1 MLATTCV
8 RNNKYSQLIRHL
20 LFDLKINKLL
30 EGKSKTIKTMHA
42 KSCKQRKGEKIMAT
56 NWTLSQALAKIT
68 EGTDKAAIQ
77 DIGRRFP
84 LTAVALAEIG
94 HNAGAAKIIG
104 AVPSHITARKIES
117 VLKDGVEQ
125 DSDVDIEDAEDED
138 EAPKKETKKPAKKAA
153 NEKTDEDV
161 EDDPVALYKKCK
173 KAGLK
178 VAPKKTAKYY
188 KDQLAK
194 AAATEED
201 ADDDDWGDDDNEDD
215 EKPASKKKP
224 VKKASAK
231 KPAKKAEPEQED
243 DEEDEDEWD
252 I

>member
-1 MLATTCV
+1 
-8 RNNKYSQLIRHL
+8 
-20 LFDLKINKLL
+20 
-30 EGKSKTIKTMHA
+30 
-42 KSCKQRKGEKIMAT
+42 MAT

-94 HNAGAAKIIG
+94 KNAGAAKIIG
-104 AVPSHITARKIES
+104 AIPSHITARKIES

-125 DSDVDIEDAEDED
+125 DADVEDTEDEE
-138 EAPKKETKKPAKKAA
+138 EAPKKETKKPSKKAVK
-153 NEKTDEDV
+153 EKTEEDAEDEE

-178 VAPKKTAKYY
+178 VAPKKSAKYY
-188 KDQLAK
+188 KDQLVK
-194 AAATEED
+194 AEAAEED
-201 ADDDDWGDDDNEDD
+201 ADDDDWDDEEED
-215 EKPASKKKP
+215 EKPAPKKKP
-224 VKKASAK
+224 AK
-231 KPAKKAEPEQED
+231 KSAKKAEPEDDED
-243 DEEDEDEWD
+243 DDEWD

>member
-1 MLATTCV
+1 
-8 RNNKYSQLIRHL
+8 
-20 LFDLKINKLL
+20 
-30 EGKSKTIKTMHA
+30 
-42 KSCKQRKGEKIMAT
+42 MAT

-94 HNAGAAKIIG
+94 QNAGAVKIIG

-125 DSDVDIEDAEDED
+125 DPDVDTEDTEDE
-138 EAPKKETKKPAKKAA
+138 EETPKKENKKPAKKAA
-153 NEKTDEDV
+153 KANAEEDADDE

-173 KAGLK
+173 KAGIK
-178 VAPKKTAKYY
+178 VAQKKSAKYY

-194 AAATEED
+194 AAAAEED
-201 ADDDDWGDDDNEDD
+201 ADDEDWDDEEED

-224 VKKASAK
+224 VKKAPAK
-231 KPAKKAEPEQED
+231 KTAKKAEPED
-243 DEEDEDEWD
+243 DEDEDEDEWD

>member
-1 MLATTCV
+1 
-8 RNNKYSQLIRHL
+8 
-20 LFDLKINKLL
+20 
-30 EGKSKTIKTMHA
+30 
-42 KSCKQRKGEKIMAT
+42 MAT
-56 NWTLSQALAKIT
+56 NWTLSQALVKIT

-94 HNAGAAKIIG
+94 KNAGAAKIIS
-104 AVPSHITARKIES
+104 ALPSHITARKIES

-125 DSDVDIEDAEDED
+125 DSDVDVEDAEDE
-138 EAPKKETKKPAKKAA
+138 EETPKKEAKKPTKKADK
-153 NEKTDEDV
+153 EKTEEDAEDEE

-178 VAPKKTAKYY
+178 VAPKKSAKYY

-201 ADDDDWGDDDNEDD
+201 ADDDDWDDEEED
-215 EKPASKKKP
+215 EKPAPKKKP
-224 VKKASAK
+224 AK
-231 KPAKKAEPEQED
+231 KPAKKAEPEPED
-243 DEEDEDEWD
+243 DDEDDEWD

>member
-1 MLATTCV
+1 
-8 RNNKYSQLIRHL
+8 
-20 LFDLKINKLL
+20 
-30 EGKSKTIKTMHA
+30 
-42 KSCKQRKGEKIMAT
+42 MAT

-94 HNAGAAKIIG
+94 KNAGAAKIIG
-104 AVPSHITARKIES
+104 AVPSYITARKIES
-117 VLKDGVEQ
+117 VLKDGLEQ
-125 DSDVDIEDAEDED
+125 DSNVDVEDAEDEE
-138 EAPKKETKKPAKKAA
+138 EAPKKEAKKPVKKTAKA
-153 NEKTDEDV
+153 KTEEDAEDDE

-194 AAATEED
+194 AAAAEED
-201 ADDDDWGDDDNEDD
+201 ADDDDWGDDEED

-224 VKKASAK
+224 AKNASAK
-231 KPAKKAEPEQED
+231 KPTKKAEPEPED
-243 DEEDEDEWD
+243 DDEDEDEWD

>member
-1 MLATTCV
+1 
-8 RNNKYSQLIRHL
+8 
-20 LFDLKINKLL
+20 
-30 EGKSKTIKTMHA
+30 
-42 KSCKQRKGEKIMAT
+42 MAT

-68 EGTDKAAIQ
+68 EGKDKAAIQ

-94 HNAGAAKIIG
+94 QNAGAVKIIG

-125 DSDVDIEDAEDED
+125 DPDVDTEDTEDE
-138 EAPKKETKKPAKKAA
+138 EETPKKENKKPAKKAA
-153 NEKTDEDV
+153 KANAEEDADDE

-173 KAGLK
+173 KAGIK
-178 VAPKKTAKYY
+178 VAPKKSAKYY

-194 AAATEED
+194 AAAAEED
-201 ADDDDWGDDDNEDD
+201 ADDEDWDDEEED

-224 VKKASAK
+224 VKKAPAK
-231 KPAKKAEPEQED
+231 KTAKKAEPED
-243 DEEDEDEWD
+243 DEDEDEDEWD

>member
-1 MLATTCV
+1 
-8 RNNKYSQLIRHL
+8 
-20 LFDLKINKLL
+20 
-30 EGKSKTIKTMHA
+30 
-42 KSCKQRKGEKIMAT
+42 MAT

-94 HNAGAAKIIG
+94 NNVGAAKIIG

-125 DSDVDIEDAEDED
+125 DSDADVEDTEDED
-138 EAPKKETKKPAKKAA
+138 EAPKKDAKKPAKKAA
-153 NEKTDEDV
+153 KEKVEEDTDADDE

-173 KAGLK
+173 KAGIK
-178 VAPKKTAKYY
+178 VAPKKSAKYY

-194 AAATEED
+194 AAATDED
-201 ADDDDWGDDDNEDD
+201 EDDEDWDDEEDD
-215 EKPASKKKP
+215 EKPAPKKKP
-224 VKKASAK
+224 SKKAPAK
-231 KPAKKAEPEQED
+231 KPAKKAEPED
-243 DEEDEDEWD
+243 DEDEDEDEWD

>member
-1 MLATTCV
+1 
-8 RNNKYSQLIRHL
+8 
-20 LFDLKINKLL
+20 
-30 EGKSKTIKTMHA
+30 
-42 KSCKQRKGEKIMAT
+42 MAT
-56 NWTLSQALAKIT
+56 NWTLSEALKKIT

-94 HNAGAAKIIG
+94 QNAGAAKIIG
-104 AVPSHITARKIES
+104 AVPSHITARKIEA

-125 DSDVDIEDAEDED
+125 TTDTDFEDAESDADDE
-138 EAPKKETKKPAKKAA
+138 EETSKKAA
-153 NEKTDEDV
+153 KKPVKKAAKAKAEEEDDNEDE

-178 VAPKKTAKYY
+178 VAPKKSAKYY

-194 AAATEED
+194 AEAAEED
-201 ADDDDWGDDDNEDD
+201 ADDDDWDDDEDD
-215 EKPASKKKP
+215 EPATKKKP
-224 VKKASAK
+224 AKKPAAK
-231 KPAKKAEPEQED
+231 KPAKKAEPEPDE
-243 DEEDEDEWD
+243 DEEDDDDEWD

>member
-1 MLATTCV
+1 
-8 RNNKYSQLIRHL
+8 
-20 LFDLKINKLL
+20 
-30 EGKSKTIKTMHA
+30 
-42 KSCKQRKGEKIMAT
+42 MAT
-56 NWTLSQALAKIT
+56 NWTLSQALVKIT

-94 HNAGAAKIIG
+94 NNVGAAKIIG

-125 DSDVDIEDAEDED
+125 DSDVDVEDAEDEE
-138 EAPKKETKKPAKKAA
+138 EAPKKEVKKSAKKAA
-153 NEKTDEDV
+153 KAKTEEDAEDDE

-178 VAPKKTAKYY
+178 VAPKKSAKYY

-194 AAATEED
+194 AAAAEED
-201 ADDDDWGDDDNEDD
+201 ADDDNWDDDDEED
-215 EKPASKKKP
+215 EKPAPKKKP
-224 VKKASAK
+224 AK
-231 KPAKKAEPEQED
+231 KSAKKAEPEDDED
-243 DEEDEDEWD
+243 DDEWD

>member
-1 MLATTCV
+1 
-8 RNNKYSQLIRHL
+8 
-20 LFDLKINKLL
+20 
-30 EGKSKTIKTMHA
+30 
-42 KSCKQRKGEKIMAT
+42 MAT

-94 HNAGAAKIIG
+94 NNAGAAKIIG
-104 AVPSHITARKIES
+104 AVPSYITTRKIES

-125 DSDVDIEDAEDED
+125 DSDADVEDTEDEE

-153 NEKTDEDV
+153 KEKTDEKTEEDTDDD

-194 AAATEED
+194 AEATEED
-201 ADDDDWGDDDNEDD
+201 ADDDDWDDEEEDKKPAPKKAPAKKSAKKADPEPEDD
-215 EKPASKKKP
+215 E
-224 VKKASAK
+224 
-231 KPAKKAEPEQED
+231 D
-243 DEEDEDEWD
+243 DDEWD

>member
-1 MLATTCV
+1 
-8 RNNKYSQLIRHL
+8 
-20 LFDLKINKLL
+20 
-30 EGKSKTIKTMHA
+30 
-42 KSCKQRKGEKIMAT
+42 MAT

-94 HNAGAAKIIG
+94 HNVGAAKIIG
-104 AVPSHITARKIES
+104 ALPSHITARKIES

-125 DSDVDIEDAEDED
+125 DADADVEDTEDEE
-138 EAPKKETKKPAKKAA
+138 EAPKNEVKKPAKKAA
-153 NEKTDEDV
+153 KAKTEEDAEDEE

-188 KDQLAK
+188 KDQLSK
-194 AAATEED
+194 AEAAEED
-201 ADDDDWGDDDNEDD
+201 ADDDWGDEEED
-215 EKPASKKKP
+215 EKPAPKNKP
-224 VKKASAK
+224 TKKAPAK
-231 KPAKKAEPEQED
+231 KPAKKAEPEPED
-243 DEEDEDEWD
+243 DDEDDDEWD

>member
-1 MLATTCV
+1 
-8 RNNKYSQLIRHL
+8 
-20 LFDLKINKLL
+20 
-30 EGKSKTIKTMHA
+30 
-42 KSCKQRKGEKIMAT
+42 MAT

-94 HNAGAAKIIG
+94 QNAGAVKIIG

-125 DSDVDIEDAEDED
+125 DSDVDTEDTEDE
-138 EAPKKETKKPAKKAA
+138 EETPKKENKKPAKKAA
-153 NEKTDEDV
+153 KANAEEDADDE

-173 KAGLK
+173 KAGIK
-178 VAPKKTAKYY
+178 VAPKKSAKYY

-194 AAATEED
+194 VAAAEED
-201 ADDDDWGDDDNEDD
+201 ADDEDWDDEEED

-224 VKKASAK
+224 VKKAPAK
-231 KPAKKAEPEQED
+231 KTAKKAEPED
-243 DEEDEDEWD
+243 DEDEDEDEWD

>member
-1 MLATTCV
+1 
-8 RNNKYSQLIRHL
+8 
-20 LFDLKINKLL
+20 
-30 EGKSKTIKTMHA
+30 
-42 KSCKQRKGEKIMAT
+42 MAT

-94 HNAGAAKIIG
+94 QNAGAVKIIS

-125 DSDVDIEDAEDED
+125 DPDVDTEDTEDE
-138 EAPKKETKKPAKKAA
+138 EETPKKENKKPAKKAA
-153 NEKTDEDV
+153 KANAEEDADDE

-173 KAGLK
+173 KAGIK
-178 VAPKKTAKYY
+178 VAPKKSAKYY

-194 AAATEED
+194 AAAAEED
-201 ADDDDWGDDDNEDD
+201 ADDEDWDDEEED

-224 VKKASAK
+224 VKKAPAK
-231 KPAKKAEPEQED
+231 KTAKKAEPED
-243 DEEDEDEWD
+243 DEDEDEDEWD

>member
-1 MLATTCV
+1 
-8 RNNKYSQLIRHL
+8 
-20 LFDLKINKLL
+20 
-30 EGKSKTIKTMHA
+30 
-42 KSCKQRKGEKIMAT
+42 MAT

-94 HNAGAAKIIG
+94 QNAGAAKIIG

-125 DSDVDIEDAEDED
+125 DSDVDVEDAEDEE
-138 EAPKKETKKPAKKAA
+138 EAPKKEVKKPAKKAA
-153 NEKTDEDV
+153 KAKTEEDV
-161 EDDPVALYKKCK
+161 EDDEEDDPVALYKKCK

-178 VAPKKTAKYY
+178 VAPKKSAKYY

-194 AAATEED
+194 AAAADED
-201 ADDDDWGDDDNEDD
+201 ADDDDWDDDEED
-215 EKPASKKKP
+215 EKPAPKKKP
-224 VKKASAK
+224 AK
-231 KPAKKAEPEQED
+231 KSAKKAEPEDDED
-243 DEEDEDEWD
+243 DDDEWD

>member
-1 MLATTCV
+1 
-8 RNNKYSQLIRHL
+8 
-20 LFDLKINKLL
+20 
-30 EGKSKTIKTMHA
+30 
-42 KSCKQRKGEKIMAT
+42 MAT
-56 NWTLSQALAKIT
+56 NWTLSQALTKIT

-94 HNAGAAKIIG
+94 QNAGAVKIIG

-125 DSDVDIEDAEDED
+125 DADTDVEDDED
-138 EAPKKETKKPAKKAA
+138 DEETSKKEARKPVKKAA
-153 NEKTDEDV
+153 KAKTDEDDQDEDE

-178 VAPKKTAKYY
+178 VAPKKSAKYY

-194 AAATEED
+194 AAAAEDD
-201 ADDDDWGDDDNEDD
+201 ADDDDWDDEEED
-215 EKPASKKKP
+215 EKPAPKKKP
-224 VKKASAK
+224 TKKAPAK
-231 KPAKKAEPEQED
+231 KPAKKAESED
-243 DEEDEDEWD
+243 DEDEDEDEWD

>member
-1 MLATTCV
+1 
-8 RNNKYSQLIRHL
+8 
-20 LFDLKINKLL
+20 
-30 EGKSKTIKTMHA
+30 
-42 KSCKQRKGEKIMAT
+42 MAT
-56 NWTLSQALAKIT
+56 NWTLSEALKKIT
-68 EGTDKAAIQ
+68 EGTDTAAIQ

-94 HNAGAAKIIG
+94 QNAGAAKIIG

-125 DSDVDIEDAEDED
+125 TTDTDFEDAESDADDEEETSKKAAKKPVKKAAKAKAEEEDDDED
-138 EAPKKETKKPAKKAA
+138 E
-153 NEKTDEDV
+153 

-178 VAPKKTAKYY
+178 VAPKKSAKYY

-194 AAATEED
+194 AEAADED
-201 ADDDDWGDDDNEDD
+201 ADDDDWDDEEED
-215 EKPASKKKP
+215 EKPATKKKP
-224 VKKASAK
+224 AKKAAAK
-231 KPAKKAEPEQED
+231 KPAKKAEPEPDE
-243 DEEDEDEWD
+243 DEEDDDDEWD

>member
-1 MLATTCV
+1 
-8 RNNKYSQLIRHL
+8 
-20 LFDLKINKLL
+20 
-30 EGKSKTIKTMHA
+30 
-42 KSCKQRKGEKIMAT
+42 MAT

-94 HNAGAAKIIG
+94 QNAGAVKIIG

-117 VLKDGVEQ
+117 VLKDGVER
-125 DSDVDIEDAEDED
+125 DPDVDTEDTEDE
-138 EAPKKETKKPAKKAA
+138 EETPKKENKKPAKKAA
-153 NEKTDEDV
+153 KANAEEDADDE

-173 KAGLK
+173 KAGIK
-178 VAPKKTAKYY
+178 VAPKKSAKYY

-194 AAATEED
+194 AANAEED
-201 ADDDDWGDDDNEDD
+201 ADDEDWDDEEED

-224 VKKASAK
+224 VKKAPAK
-231 KPAKKAEPEQED
+231 KTAKKAEPED
-243 DEEDEDEWD
+243 DEDEDEDEWD

>member
-1 MLATTCV
+1 
-8 RNNKYSQLIRHL
+8 
-20 LFDLKINKLL
+20 
-30 EGKSKTIKTMHA
+30 
-42 KSCKQRKGEKIMAT
+42 MAT

-94 HNAGAAKIIG
+94 QNAGAAKIIG
-104 AVPSHITARKIES
+104 AVPSYITTRKIES

-125 DSDVDIEDAEDED
+125 DSDADVEDTEDEE

-153 NEKTDEDV
+153 KEKAEEKAEEDTDDD

-188 KDQLAK
+188 KDQLVK
-194 AAATEED
+194 AAAAEED
-201 ADDDDWGDDDNEDD
+201 ADDDWGDEEED
-215 EKPASKKKP
+215 EKPAP
-224 VKKASAK
+224 KKAPAK
-231 KPAKKAEPEQED
+231 KPAKKADPEPEED
-243 DEEDEDEWD
+243 EDEDEDEWD

>member
-1 MLATTCV
+1 
-8 RNNKYSQLIRHL
+8 
-20 LFDLKINKLL
+20 
-30 EGKSKTIKTMHA
+30 
-42 KSCKQRKGEKIMAT
+42 MAT

-94 HNAGAAKIIG
+94 NNVGAAKIIG

-125 DSDVDIEDAEDED
+125 DSDVDVEDTEDED
-138 EAPKKETKKPAKKAA
+138 EAPKKEVKKPAKKAA
-153 NEKTDEDV
+153 KAKTEEDTEDDE

-178 VAPKKTAKYY
+178 VAPKKSAKYY

-194 AAATEED
+194 AAAAEED
-201 ADDDDWGDDDNEDD
+201 ADDDNWDDDEED
-215 EKPASKKKP
+215 EKPAPKKKP
-224 VKKASAK
+224 AK
-231 KPAKKAEPEQED
+231 KSAKKAEPEDDED
-243 DEEDEDEWD
+243 DDEWD

>member
-1 MLATTCV
+1 
-8 RNNKYSQLIRHL
+8 
-20 LFDLKINKLL
+20 
-30 EGKSKTIKTMHA
+30 
-42 KSCKQRKGEKIMAT
+42 MAT

-68 EGTDKAAIQ
+68 EGKDKAAIQ

-94 HNAGAAKIIG
+94 QNVGAAKIIG
-104 AVPSHITARKIES
+104 AVPSYITTRKIES

-125 DSDVDIEDAEDED
+125 DSDADVEDTEDEE

-153 NEKTDEDV
+153 KEKTEEDAEDE

-194 AAATEED
+194 AAAAEED
-201 ADDDDWGDDDNEDD
+201 ADDDDWGD
-215 EKPASKKKP
+215 
-224 VKKASAK
+224 
-231 KPAKKAEPEQED
+231 
-243 DEEDEDEWD
+243 EEDERERFVWFRLRYLY
-252 I
+252 

>member
-1 MLATTCV
+1 
-8 RNNKYSQLIRHL
+8 
-20 LFDLKINKLL
+20 
-30 EGKSKTIKTMHA
+30 
-42 KSCKQRKGEKIMAT
+42 MAT

-94 HNAGAAKIIG
+94 QNAGAVKIIG

-125 DSDVDIEDAEDED
+125 DPDVDTEDTEDE
-138 EAPKKETKKPAKKAA
+138 EETPKKENKKPAKKAA
-153 NEKTDEDV
+153 KANAEEDADDE

-173 KAGLK
+173 KAGIK
-178 VAPKKTAKYY
+178 VAPKKSAKYY

-194 AAATEED
+194 AAAAEED
-201 ADDDDWGDDDNEDD
+201 ADDEDWDDEEED

-224 VKKASAK
+224 VKKAPAK
-231 KPAKKAEPEQED
+231 KTAKKAEPED
-243 DEEDEDEWD
+243 DEDEDEDEWD

>member
-1 MLATTCV
+1 
-8 RNNKYSQLIRHL
+8 
-20 LFDLKINKLL
+20 
-30 EGKSKTIKTMHA
+30 
-42 KSCKQRKGEKIMAT
+42 MAT

-68 EGTDKAAIQ
+68 EGTDVAAIA

-94 HNAGAAKIIG
+94 QNAGAAKIIG

-125 DSDVDIEDAEDED
+125 DSDVDAEDED
-138 EAPKKETKKPAKKAA
+138 EVPKNEGKKPAKKAA
-153 NEKTDEDV
+153 KVKAEEDADSDD

-178 VAPKKTAKYY
+178 VAPKKSAKYY

-194 AAATEED
+194 AAATDED
-201 ADDDDWGDDDNEDD
+201 EDDEDWDDEEDD
-215 EKPASKKKP
+215 EKPAPKKKP
-224 VKKASAK
+224 AKKAPAK
-231 KPAKKAEPEQED
+231 KPAKKAEPEPED
-243 DEEDEDEWD
+243 DEDEDDEWD

>member
-1 MLATTCV
+1 
-8 RNNKYSQLIRHL
+8 
-20 LFDLKINKLL
+20 
-30 EGKSKTIKTMHA
+30 
-42 KSCKQRKGEKIMAT
+42 MAT

-68 EGTDKAAIQ
+68 EGTDKKEIQ
-77 DIGRRFP
+77 DIGRRNTI
-84 LTAVALAEIG
+84 TAVALAEIG
-94 HNAGAAKIIG
+94 HNAGADKIIG
-104 AVPSHITARKIES
+104 ALPSHITARKIEL

-125 DSDVDIEDAEDED
+125 DSDVDVEDAEDED
-138 EAPKKETKKPAKKAA
+138 EAPKKETKKPVKKTAKA
-153 NEKTDEDV
+153 KTEEDAEDED

-201 ADDDDWGDDDNEDD
+201 TDDDWGDDEED
-215 EKPASKKKP
+215 EKPAP
-224 VKKASAK
+224 KKAPAK
-231 KPAKKAEPEQED
+231 KSAKKAEPEPE
-243 DEEDEDEWD
+243 DEEDDDEWD

>member
-1 MLATTCV
+1 
-8 RNNKYSQLIRHL
+8 
-20 LFDLKINKLL
+20 
-30 EGKSKTIKTMHA
+30 
-42 KSCKQRKGEKIMAT
+42 MAT

-94 HNAGAAKIIG
+94 KNAGAVKIIG
-104 AVPSHITARKIES
+104 AVPSHVTARKIEA

-125 DSDVDIEDAEDED
+125 DAEVDDTDIDDEEEEKPTKKVADKKANKTKTKAADED
-138 EAPKKETKKPAKKAA
+138 
-153 NEKTDEDV
+153 DSD

-178 VAPKKTAKYY
+178 VAPKKSAKYY

-194 AAATEED
+194 AAD
-201 ADDDDWGDDDNEDD
+201 VEDD
-215 EKPASKKKP
+215 EEPWDDEEEEKPAAKKKTT
-224 VKKASAK
+224 KKTAT
-231 KPAKKAEPEQED
+231 KKAEPE
-243 DEEDEDEWD
+243 EDEDDDDDWD

>member
-1 MLATTCV
+1 
-8 RNNKYSQLIRHL
+8 
-20 LFDLKINKLL
+20 
-30 EGKSKTIKTMHA
+30 
-42 KSCKQRKGEKIMAT
+42 MAT
-56 NWTLSQALAKIT
+56 NWTLSQALKKIT

-94 HNAGAAKIIG
+94 QNVGAAKIIG

-117 VLKDGVEQ
+117 VLKDGVDQ
-125 DSDVDIEDAEDED
+125 DADEEIEDDAAEEEED
-138 EAPKKETKKPAKKAA
+138 KKPAKKTAKKPVKKA
-153 NEKTDEDV
+153 EVDDSEDEDE

-178 VAPKKTAKYY
+178 VAPKKSAKYY

-194 AAATEED
+194 AADADED
-201 ADDDDWGDDDNEDD
+201 TDDDDWDDEEED
-215 EKPASKKKP
+215 EKPATKKKP
-224 VKKASAK
+224 AKKSPVK
-231 KPAKKAEPEQED
+231 KPAKKAESED
-243 DEEDEDEWD
+243 DEDEDEDEWD

>member
-1 MLATTCV
+1 
-8 RNNKYSQLIRHL
+8 
-20 LFDLKINKLL
+20 
-30 EGKSKTIKTMHA
+30 
-42 KSCKQRKGEKIMAT
+42 MAT
-56 NWTLSQALAKIT
+56 NWTLSQALVKIT

-94 HNAGAAKIIG
+94 QNAGAVKIIG
-104 AVPSHITARKIES
+104 AVPSYITARKIES

-125 DSDVDIEDAEDED
+125 DPDVDTEDTEDE
-138 EAPKKETKKPAKKAA
+138 EETPKKENKKPAKKAA
-153 NEKTDEDV
+153 KANAEEDADDD

-173 KAGLK
+173 KAGIK
-178 VAPKKTAKYY
+178 VAPKKSAKYY

-194 AAATEED
+194 AAAAEED
-201 ADDDDWGDDDNEDD
+201 ADDEDWDDEEED

-224 VKKASAK
+224 VKKAPAK
-231 KPAKKAEPEQED
+231 KTAKKAEPED
-243 DEEDEDEWD
+243 DEDEDEDEWD

>member
-1 MLATTCV
+1 
-8 RNNKYSQLIRHL
+8 
-20 LFDLKINKLL
+20 
-30 EGKSKTIKTMHA
+30 
-42 KSCKQRKGEKIMAT
+42 MAT

-94 HNAGAAKIIG
+94 QNAGAVKIIG

-117 VLKDGVEQ
+117 VLKDGASDQ
-125 DSDVDIEDAEDED
+125 DADEEIDDDAADE
-138 EAPKKETKKPAKKAA
+138 EEVKKPAKKVAKKPA
-153 NEKTDEDV
+153 KNDEAEETEDE

-173 KAGLK
+173 KAGIK
-178 VAPKKTAKYY
+178 VAPKKSAKYY

-194 AAATEED
+194 AAAAEED
-201 ADDDDWGDDDNEDD
+201 ADDDWDDEEED
-215 EKPASKKKP
+215 EKPATKKKP
-224 VKKASAK
+224 AKKAPAK
-231 KPAKKAEPEQED
+231 KPAKKAEPED
-243 DEEDEDEWD
+243 DEDEDEDEWD

>member
-1 MLATTCV
+1 
-8 RNNKYSQLIRHL
+8 
-20 LFDLKINKLL
+20 
-30 EGKSKTIKTMHA
+30 
-42 KSCKQRKGEKIMAT
+42 MAT

-94 HNAGAAKIIG
+94 QNAGAVKIIG

-125 DSDVDIEDAEDED
+125 DPDVDTEDTEDE
-138 EAPKKETKKPAKKAA
+138 EETPKKENNKPAKKAA
-153 NEKTDEDV
+153 KANAEEDADDE

-173 KAGLK
+173 KAGIK
-178 VAPKKTAKYY
+178 VAPKKSAKYY

-194 AAATEED
+194 AAAAEED
-201 ADDDDWGDDDNEDD
+201 ADDEDWDDEEED

-224 VKKASAK
+224 VKKAPAK
-231 KPAKKAEPEQED
+231 KTAKKAEPED
-243 DEEDEDEWD
+243 DEDEDEDEWD

>member
-1 MLATTCV
+1 
-8 RNNKYSQLIRHL
+8 
-20 LFDLKINKLL
+20 
-30 EGKSKTIKTMHA
+30 
-42 KSCKQRKGEKIMAT
+42 MAT

-84 LTAVALAEIG
+84 LTTVALAEIG
-94 HNAGAAKIIG
+94 KNAGAAKIIG
-104 AVPSHITARKIES
+104 ALPSHITARKIES

-125 DSDVDIEDAEDED
+125 DSDSDVEDTEDE
-138 EAPKKETKKPAKKAA
+138 EETPKKEAKKPAKKAA
-153 NEKTDEDV
+153 KEKTEEDAKDEE

-178 VAPKKTAKYY
+178 VAPKKSAKYY

-194 AAATEED
+194 AEAAEED
-201 ADDDDWGDDDNEDD
+201 ADDDDWDDDEED
-215 EKPASKKKP
+215 EKPAP
-224 VKKASAK
+224 KKASAK
-231 KPAKKAEPEQED
+231 KPAKKAEPESED
-243 DEEDEDEWD
+243 DEDDDEWD

>member
-1 MLATTCV
+1 
-8 RNNKYSQLIRHL
+8 
-20 LFDLKINKLL
+20 
-30 EGKSKTIKTMHA
+30 
-42 KSCKQRKGEKIMAT
+42 MAT

-94 HNAGAAKIIG
+94 NNVGAAKIIG

-125 DSDVDIEDAEDED
+125 DADVEDTEDDEEATKKEDKKPVKKAAKAKTEEDTEDED
-138 EAPKKETKKPAKKAA
+138 
-153 NEKTDEDV
+153 

-201 ADDDDWGDDDNEDD
+201 VDDDDWGDEEED
-215 EKPASKKKP
+215 EKPATKNKP
-224 VKKASAK
+224 AKKAPAK
-231 KPAKKAEPEQED
+231 KPAKKAEPEPED
-243 DEEDEDEWD
+243 DEDEDEWD